1 MKEQI
6 KDRRYIRTQNQ
17 LKEALIKLL
26 KTKNI
31 NQISVRELSSLAD
44 INRATFYLHY
54 KTPYDFLM
62 QLEDELFDIIFAS
75 YSKHD
80 IMNQYDF
87 LLSLY
92 KCVEDNHELLIVLLN
107 PGTGST
113 FWARLSNSIKKQYNY
128 LWSAKLKN
136 LTDSELEYYGTFI
149 IDGYLSVIKCWLLN
163 GRKEPPEKMV
173 LLSKNFE
180 YNIISLH

>member
-1 MKEQI
+1 MKEPI

-62 QLEDELFDIIFAS
+62 HLEE
-75 YSKHD
+75 
-80 IMNQYDF
+80 
-87 LLSLY
+87 
-92 KCVEDNHELLIVLLN
+92 E
-107 PGTGST
+107 
-113 FWARLSNSIKKQYNY
+113 
-128 LWSAKLKN
+128 
-136 LTDSELEYYGTFI
+136 
-149 IDGYLSVIKCWLLN
+149 
-163 GRKEPPEKMV
+163 
-173 LLSKNFE
+173 
-180 YNIISLH
+180 